1 MDSSTNI
8 LIKGGLQDGRKRR
21 VERRGIVKG
30 IDFTGLCQVSTFGNV
45 KFLDRTIIDKRGVR
59 QSIKGQTIEPK
70 LDRGYLR
77 IALSKNGKRVYTTVH
92 QLELQTFKPNPDP
105 KIYTQ
110 VNHIDENPS
119 NNHLDN
125 LEWCTAEENNNHGTR
140 KERAIKTRRRHFVPT
155 VQLDLKGNIINVYY
169 QKEDIETQNKEMT
182 FKHVA
187 RSINKEKNICYG
199 YFWIKLDKY
208 NELTQ
213 NELLSLINE
222 KVEQNNFGK
231 MHGGITQREMV
242 AQMDL
247 NGNTIKEFESVS
259 AAAQEL
265 NCHYQAIS
273 QCASGKIKTCC
284 GYRWKYLNK

>member
-1 MDSSTNI
+1 MEEKEEWKD
-8 LIKGGLQDGRKRR
+8 
-21 VERRGIVKG
+21 VGIVKG

-45 KFLDRTIIDKRGVR
+45 KFLDRWVEYKNGHKRFYKEELKKPRLKNGYQFVR
-59 QSIKGQTIEPK
+59 
-70 LDRGYLR
+70 
-77 IALSKNGKRVYTTVH
+77 LSKEGKHTEISVH
-92 QLELQTFKPNPDP
+92 RLVLQTFKPNPNP
-105 KIYTQ
+105 ELYTQ
-110 VNHIDENPS
+110 INHIDENKE
-119 NNHLDN
+119 NNRLDN
-125 LEWCTAEENNNHGTR
+125 LEWCTAEENNNYGTR
-140 KERAIKTRRRHFVPT
+140 KERATKTRRLHFIPT
-155 VQLDLKGNIINVYY
+155 IQLDLKGNIINVYY

-231 MHGGITQREMV
+231 MHGGITQRKMV
-242 AQMDL
+242 VQMDL
-247 NGNTIKEFESVS
+247 NGNTIKEFESIS

>member
-1 MDSSTNI
+1 MEEKEEWKD
-8 LIKGGLQDGRKRR
+8 
-21 VERRGIVKG
+21 VGIVKG

-45 KFLDRTIIDKRGVR
+45 KFLDRWVEYKNGYKRFYKEELKKPRLKNGYQFVR
-59 QSIKGQTIEPK
+59 
-70 LDRGYLR
+70 
-77 IALSKNGKRVYTTVH
+77 LSKEGKHTEISVH
-92 QLELQTFKPNPDP
+92 RLVLQTFKPNKNPEL
-105 KIYTQ
+105 YTQ
-110 VNHIDENPS
+110 INHIDENKE
-119 NNHLDN
+119 NNRLDN

-140 KERAIKTRRRHFVPT
+140 KKRAIKTRRLHFVPT

-222 KVEQNNFGK
+222 KVEQNNFGR

-242 AQMDL
+242 IQMDL